1 MLAVGVPAIAAAS
14 TLSLRIKHLLFSVML
29 ISLLFG
35 VQASINLMSMEFY
48 RGPVRGFEITL
59 TDLIALALIISMML
73 RSGSRIIWLPRFFS
87 LLAAF
92 FLFSIVNVLQSEYQ
106 IFGWF
111 AVWQLFR
118 MGLIYWCVINFF
130 ATEEYSMESVRTL
143 MRSYAVS
150 GVILGAVALK
160 QRYIDGIY
168 RVFVYFDHSNTIPSF
183 VILITC
189 VLLVWS
195 MREER
200 LSVPEHVVTLGG
212 TAGMVFAVFATS
224 SRAGIVTSV
233 MAVFAGVVISNLHR
247 SGDRARRSS
256 LVILLCMVIGGVMM
270 METVVHRFLHAPE
283 ASEQARDE
291 FEVAAIMMA
300 DDHPLGVG
308 INQYSQ
314 MLTEEE
320 EYRRHI
326 VVMRTEEQAGVAH
339 HIYLL
344 TAAEMGYAGMVFFI
358 VISALFTL
366 SMVIGGLPMRT
377 MEQRLLAGLA
387 VGFIALFAI
396 GFLEWVIRQSPV
408 LYQMTAAAGFG
419 QALVN
424 QVKEKR
430 REAIKS

>member
-1 MLAVGVPAIAAAS
+1 MAAAS
-14 TLSLRIKHLLFSVML
+14 TLSLRIKHLLFFAML
-29 ISLLFG
+29 VSLLFG

-59 TDLIALALIISMML
+59 TDLIALALIISMMI
-73 RSGSRIIWLPRFFS
+73 RSGSRIIWLPRFFT

-92 FLFSIVNVLQSEYQ
+92 FLFSIVNVFQSDYQ

-130 ATEEYSMESVRTL
+130 ATEQYSMESVRTL
-143 MRSYAVS
+143 MRSYAVT

-168 RVFVYFDHSNTIPSF
+168 RVFIYFDHSNTIPSF
-183 VILITC
+183 VIIIAC

-195 MREER
+195 LREKR
-200 LSVPEHVVTLGG
+200 LSAFEHILTLGG

-233 MAVFAGVVISNLHR
+233 MAVFAGVVISNLR
-247 SGDRARRSS
+247 RPGDRTRRSS
-256 LVILLCMVIGGVMM
+256 LIILLCMLIGGVMM
-270 METVVHRFLHAPE
+270 METVLHRFLHAPE

-300 DDHPLGVG
+300 DDHPWGVG

-314 MLTEEE
+314 VLTEEE

-358 VISALFTL
+358 VISALFSL
-366 SMVIGGLPMRT
+366 SMVIGGLPMKS

-387 VGFIALFAI
+387 VGFTALFAI

-408 LYQMTAAAGFG
+408 LYQMTAAAGFA

-424 QVKEKR
+424 RLKEKR
-430 REAIKS
+430 QEEMNG